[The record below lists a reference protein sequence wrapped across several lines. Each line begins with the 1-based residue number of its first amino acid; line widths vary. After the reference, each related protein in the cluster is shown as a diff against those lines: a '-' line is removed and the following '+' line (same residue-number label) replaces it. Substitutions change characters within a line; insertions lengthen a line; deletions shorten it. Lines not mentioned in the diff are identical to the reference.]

1 MLKEIEREFDNGKKV
16 ENDIWKGLD
25 SFGDVGNA
33 NCCGNNTKE
42 ANSKKR
48 R

>member
-1 MLKEIEREFDNGKKV
+1 LRYSERERDD
-16 ENDIWKGLD
+16 EEE
-25 SFGDVGNA
+25 NA
-33 NCCGNNTKE
+33 NCCGNDAKE